1 MPKMINMSEF
11 FRYVHG
17 KDRFLMV
24 VGIVSA
30 IIAGG
35 LLPFVSVAQGEVTN
49 SFDPNNAKEA
59 IFDRMK
65 QVALVICLVG
75 VGQWFFSY
83 VYYAFWQHLA

>member
-49 SFDPNNAKEA
+49 SFDPNNAREA
-59 IFDRMK
+59 IYDRMK

>member
-1 MPKMINMSEF
+1 MISMSEF
-11 FRYVHG
+11 FRYIHG

-24 VGIVSA
+24 VGIASA
-30 IIAGG
+30 VIAGG

-65 QVALVICLVG
+65 QVSLVICLVG
-75 VGQWFFSY
+75 LGQWFFAY
-83 VYYAFWQHLA
+83 VYYAFW

>member
-30 IIAGG
+30 IISGG

>member
-11 FRYVHG
+11 FRYIHG
-17 KDRFLMV
+17 KDRFLLV

-30 IIAGG
+30 VIAGG
-35 LLPFVSVAQGEVTN
+35 LLPFVSIAQGEVTN
-49 SFDPNNAKEA
+49 SFDPINAKEA

-75 VGQWFFSY
+75 VAQWFFAY

>member
-35 LLPFVSVAQGEVTN
+35 LLPFVSVA
-49 SFDPNNAKEA
+49 
-59 IFDRMK
+59 
-65 QVALVICLVG
+65 
-75 VGQWFFSY
+75 
-83 VYYAFWQHLA
+83 

>member
-11 FRYVHG
+11 FRYIHG